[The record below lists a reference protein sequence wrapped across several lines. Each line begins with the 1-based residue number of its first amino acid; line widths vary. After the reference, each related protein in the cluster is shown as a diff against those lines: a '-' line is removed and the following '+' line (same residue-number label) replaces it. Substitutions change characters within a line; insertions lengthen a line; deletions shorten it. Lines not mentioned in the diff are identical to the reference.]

1 MPCHHPFL
9 FSSLRMLPFLS
20 YGVMGTD
27 FLVSVLTPAQFLIT
41 SGYVIELL
49 LVKMMG
55 TRALNKWSIIMDQ
68 GI

>member
-1 MPCHHPFL
+1 MAGHRPFL
-9 FSSLRMLPFLS
+9 FSILRMPPFLS

-41 SGYVIELL
+41 SGCVIELL

-55 TRALNKWSIIMDQ
+55 TRALNKWSIIVDQ
-68 GI
+68 AI